1 MSDSINLTDAKGRDA
16 NVALGGLKH
25 IPSAVIGLPNEKL
38 TFKRFVS
45 STRESSHEALKQRLG
60 ENYGQLLVDGD
71 PEIDMEQTGLFID
84 QTQTIYLDGDGEA
97 LFVEPEVVEI
107 LFDQQGD
114 EKERRDPID
123 TLSNVDTAAPVRWTG
138 KKVPITEAVS
148 LFAFQRRL
156 QLFHVNGIT
165 FDFLFDISMTL
176 HESQSLMLVGDG
188 AKGSEPLIFRANGK
202 PYRGFLHGRVDDT
215 RFQLFLLL
223 SAMELKNPSPET
235 SS

>member
-25 IPSAVIGLPNEKL
+25 IPSAVIGLSNEKL

-138 KKVPITEAVS
+138 KNVPITEAVRR
-148 LFAFQRRL
+148 FAFQRRL

-165 FDFLFDISMTL
+165 FDFLFEIARTL
-176 HESQSLMLVGDG
+176 HMSQSLMLVGAGD
-188 AKGSEPLIFRANGK
+188 KGSDPLIFRANGK

-223 SAMELKNPSPET
+223 SAMELKNPSLE
-235 SS
+235 SSS

>member
-138 KKVPITEAVS
+138 KNVPITEAVRR
-148 LFAFQRRL
+148 FAFQRRL

-165 FDFLFDISMTL
+165 FDFLFEIARTL
-176 HESQSLMLVGDG
+176 HMSQSLMLVGAGD
-188 AKGSEPLIFRANGK
+188 KGSDPLIFRANGK
-202 PYRGFLHGRVDDT
+202 PYRGFLHGRVDDQ

-223 SAMELKNPSPET
+223 SAMELKKPSLGT

>member
-1 MSDSINLTDAKGRDA
+1 MSDSIKLTDAKGRDA
-16 NVALGGLKH
+16 SVALGGLKH
-25 IPSAVIGLPNEKL
+25 IPSAVIGLPNERL

-45 STRESSHEALKQRLG
+45 ATRERSHEALEQSFG
-60 ENYGQLLVDGD
+60 ENYGQHLVDGD

-107 LFDQQGD
+107 LFDPQGE
-114 EKERRDPID
+114 EKERRVPID
-123 TLSNVDTAAPVRWTG
+123 TLSNVDTAAPIRWTG
-138 KKVPITEAVS
+138 KNIPVTEAVRR
-148 LFAFQRRL
+148 FAFQRRL

-165 FDFLFDISMTL
+165 FDFLFEIAKTL
-176 HESQSLMLVGDG
+176 HDSQSLMLVGAGD
-188 AKGSEPLIFRANGK
+188 KGSDPLIFRANGK

>member
-123 TLSNVDTAAPVRWTG
+123 TLSNVDTASPVRWTG
-138 KKVPITEAVS
+138 KNVPITEAVRR
-148 LFAFQRRL
+148 FAFQRRL

-165 FDFLFDISMTL
+165 FDFLFEIARTL
-176 HESQSLMLVGDG
+176 HMSQSLMLVGAGD
-188 AKGSEPLIFRANGK
+188 KGSDPLIFRANGK

-223 SAMELKNPSPET
+223 SAMELKNPSLE
-235 SS
+235 SSS